1 LLYTSP
7 MTVANH
13 LTLDELWRR
22 AKKAKDPIEKDR
34 FLAVY
39 HAKRGLTAKEI
50 ARIIPNTPRW
60 VQETVRRY
68 NLEGPEALK
77 DKRHQNP
84 GQKPKLTPEE
94 RMRVL
99 EALQGP
105 PPDGGLWTGPKL
117 RDWVERELGKRL
129 SLYPIYRLLHEMG
142 FALRVPRPRHRKA
155 DGEAQEASNLFA
167 QVQEARAEGRRV
179 RLLAYDGHAR
189 RAYLGHRLGL
199 RPVYR
204 RVWAR
209 RGERPLAVGAHRYR
223 WFYVCTFVEPE
234 TGESLSLLVDGVDTE
249 VMGWVLRELRAWLG
263 EGRRRGWSWTGRG
276 GMCRGGWR
284 CRRGCAW
291 SFCPLLSR
299 TPTRGAG
306 VALGERGGGQS
317 VLSRPGGDDGG
328 GGRAVP
334 GPCPGPRDPQ
344 AAHPVPLVA

>member
-1 LLYTSP
+1 LNLASVLGAFASGGLAAQMGTERTLLLGMGLFALGLLAWWDGKALSLSCALLYPFLLYTSP
-7 MTVANH
+7 MTVADH
-13 LTLDELWRR
+13 LTLNELWRR

-155 DGEAQEASNLFA
+155 DGEAQEAFKKTSSP
-167 QVQEARAEGRRV
+167 R
-179 RLLAYDGHAR
+179 
-189 RAYLGHRLGL
+189 
-199 RPVYR
+199 
-204 RVWAR
+204 
-209 RGERPLAVGAHRYR
+209 
-223 WFYVCTFVEPE
+223 
-234 TGESLSLLVDGVDTE
+234 S
-249 VMGWVLRELRAWLG
+249 
-263 EGRRRGWSWTGRG
+263 RRRG
-276 GMCRGGWR
+276 
-284 CRRGCAW
+284 
-291 SFCPLLSR
+291 P
-299 TPTRGAG
+299 
-306 VALGERGGGQS
+306 RGGG
-317 VLSRPGGDDGG
+317 
-328 GGRAVP
+328 
-334 GPCPGPRDPQ
+334 
-344 AAHPVPLVA
+344 

>member
-1 LLYTSP
+1 MAYGPGVEPIPTPFRDPMVAYRSDAKGNPLPLRLDVDRSFWRDFSSMLPVKEGSPPASLAHADEILRTLKEEGEKASRSLRVLGQVSDQAKVLYPFLLYTSP

-13 LTLDELWRR
+13 LTLNELWRR

-155 DGEAQEASNLFA
+155 DGEAQEALEKTSSP
-167 QVQEARAEGRRV
+167 R
-179 RLLAYDGHAR
+179 
-189 RAYLGHRLGL
+189 
-199 RPVYR
+199 
-204 RVWAR
+204 
-209 RGERPLAVGAHRYR
+209 
-223 WFYVCTFVEPE
+223 
-234 TGESLSLLVDGVDTE
+234 S
-249 VMGWVLRELRAWLG
+249 
-263 EGRRRGWSWTGRG
+263 RRRG
-276 GMCRGGWR
+276 
-284 CRRGCAW
+284 
-291 SFCPLLSR
+291 P
-299 TPTRGAG
+299 
-306 VALGERGGGQS
+306 RGGG
-317 VLSRPGGDDGG
+317 
-328 GGRAVP
+328 
-334 GPCPGPRDPQ
+334 
-344 AAHPVPLVA
+344 

>member
-1 LLYTSP
+1 

-13 LTLDELWRR
+13 LTLNELWRR

-60 VQETVRRY
+60 VQETVRRS

-117 RDWVERELGKRL
+117 RDWVERELGKKL
-129 SLYPIYRLLHEMG
+129 SFYPIYRLLHEMG

-179 RLLAYDGHAR
+179 RLLAFDE
-189 RAYLGHRLGL
+189 HRLGL

-204 RVWAR
+204 WVWAR

-223 WFYVCTFVEPE
+223 WFYVGTFVEPE

-249 VMGWVLRELRAWLG
+249 LDLRGLHLHR
-263 EGRRRGWSWTGRG
+263 
-276 GMCRGGWR
+276 
-284 CRRGCAW
+284 
-291 SFCPLLSR
+291 
-299 TPTRGAG
+299 
-306 VALGERGGGQS
+306 
-317 VLSRPGGDDGG
+317 
-328 GGRAVP
+328 
-334 GPCPGPRDPQ
+334 
-344 AAHPVPLVA
+344 

>member
-1 LLYTSP
+1 MLAQASIGMALSARTLVSQHGVPKPGLWKGFSGAPTAAKAAVGYLYPFLLYTSP

-13 LTLDELWRR
+13 LTLNELWRR

-129 SLYPIYRLLHEMG
+129 SFYPIYRLLHEMG

-155 DGEAQEASNLFA
+155 DGEAREAFKKTSSP
-167 QVQEARAEGRRV
+167 R
-179 RLLAYDGHAR
+179 
-189 RAYLGHRLGL
+189 
-199 RPVYR
+199 
-204 RVWAR
+204 
-209 RGERPLAVGAHRYR
+209 
-223 WFYVCTFVEPE
+223 
-234 TGESLSLLVDGVDTE
+234 S
-249 VMGWVLRELRAWLG
+249 
-263 EGRRRGWSWTGRG
+263 RRRG
-276 GMCRGGWR
+276 
-284 CRRGCAW
+284 
-291 SFCPLLSR
+291 P
-299 TPTRGAG
+299 
-306 VALGERGGGQS
+306 RGGG
-317 VLSRPGGDDGG
+317 
-328 GGRAVP
+328 
-334 GPCPGPRDPQ
+334 
-344 AAHPVPLVA
+344 

>member
-1 LLYTSP
+1 VGHGHQGLLVALPPREEVMVEKYPFLLYTSP

-13 LTLDELWRR
+13 LTLNELWRR

-155 DGEAQEASNLFA
+155 DGEAQEAFKKTSS
-167 QVQEARAEGRRV
+167 
-179 RLLAYDGHAR
+179 
-189 RAYLGHRLGL
+189 
-199 RPVYR
+199 P
-204 RVWAR
+204 
-209 RGERPLAVGAHRYR
+209 
-223 WFYVCTFVEPE
+223 
-234 TGESLSLLVDGVDTE
+234 SS
-249 VMGWVLRELRAWLG
+249 
-263 EGRRRGWSWTGRG
+263 RRRG
-276 GMCRGGWR
+276 
-284 CRRGCAW
+284 
-291 SFCPLLSR
+291 P
-299 TPTRGAG
+299 
-306 VALGERGGGQS
+306 RGGG
-317 VLSRPGGDDGG
+317 
-328 GGRAVP
+328 
-334 GPCPGPRDPQ
+334 
-344 AAHPVPLVA
+344 

>member
-7 MTVANH
+7 MTVADH
-13 LTLDELWRR
+13 LTLNELWRR

-155 DGEAQEASNLFA
+155 DGEAQEALEKTSSP
-167 QVQEARAEGRRV
+167 R
-179 RLLAYDGHAR
+179 
-189 RAYLGHRLGL
+189 
-199 RPVYR
+199 
-204 RVWAR
+204 
-209 RGERPLAVGAHRYR
+209 
-223 WFYVCTFVEPE
+223 
-234 TGESLSLLVDGVDTE
+234 S
-249 VMGWVLRELRAWLG
+249 
-263 EGRRRGWSWTGRG
+263 RRRG
-276 GMCRGGWR
+276 
-284 CRRGCAW
+284 
-291 SFCPLLSR
+291 P
-299 TPTRGAG
+299 
-306 VALGERGGGQS
+306 RGGG
-317 VLSRPGGDDGG
+317 
-328 GGRAVP
+328 
-334 GPCPGPRDPQ
+334 
-344 AAHPVPLVA
+344 

>member
-1 LLYTSP
+1 
-7 MTVANH
+7 MTVADH
-13 LTLDELWRR
+13 LTLNELWRR

-117 RDWVERELGKRL
+117 RDWVERELGKKL

-155 DGEAQEASNLFA
+155 DGETQEAFKKTSSP
-167 QVQEARAEGRRV
+167 R
-179 RLLAYDGHAR
+179 
-189 RAYLGHRLGL
+189 
-199 RPVYR
+199 
-204 RVWAR
+204 
-209 RGERPLAVGAHRYR
+209 
-223 WFYVCTFVEPE
+223 
-234 TGESLSLLVDGVDTE
+234 S
-249 VMGWVLRELRAWLG
+249 
-263 EGRRRGWSWTGRG
+263 RRRG
-276 GMCRGGWR
+276 
-284 CRRGCAW
+284 A
-291 SFCPLLSR
+291 
-299 TPTRGAG
+299 
-306 VALGERGGGQS
+306 RGGG
-317 VLSRPGGDDGG
+317 
-328 GGRAVP
+328 
-334 GPCPGPRDPQ
+334 
-344 AAHPVPLVA
+344 

>member
-1 LLYTSP
+1 

-13 LTLDELWRR
+13 LTLNELWRR

-117 RDWVERELGKRL
+117 RDWVERELGKQL

-155 DGEAQEASNLFA
+155 DGEAQEACNLFA

-209 RGERPLAVGAHRYR
+209 RGERPVAVGAHRYR
-223 WFYVCTFVEPE
+223 WFYVGTFVEPE

-263 EGRRRGWSWTGRG
+263 EGEE
-276 GMCRGGWR
+276 
-284 CRRGCAW
+284 A
-291 SFCPLLSR
+291 
-299 TPTRGAG
+299 
-306 VALGERGGGQS
+306 
-317 VLSRPGGDDGG
+317 
-328 GGRAVP
+328 
-334 GPCPGPRDPQ
+334 
-344 AAHPVPLVA
+344 

>member
-1 LLYTSP
+1 LLYHSST
-7 MTVANH
+7 TVATH
-13 LTLDELWRR
+13 LTLNELWRR

-117 RDWVERELGKRL
+117 RDWVERELGKKL
-129 SLYPIYRLLHEMG
+129 SFYPIYRLLHEMG

-155 DGEAQEASNLFA
+155 DGEAQEAFKKP
-167 QVQEARAEGRRV
+167 
-179 RLLAYDGHAR
+179 
-189 RAYLGHRLGL
+189 L
-199 RPVYR
+199 RP
-204 RVWAR
+204 
-209 RGERPLAVGAHRYR
+209 GPG
-223 WFYVCTFVEPE
+223 
-234 TGESLSLLVDGVDTE
+234 
-249 VMGWVLRELRAWLG
+249 G
-263 EGRRRGWSWTGRG
+263 EGRGEEGEAS
-276 GMCRGGWR
+276 
-284 CRRGCAW
+284 
-291 SFCPLLSR
+291 
-299 TPTRGAG
+299 G
-306 VALGERGGGQS
+306 VR
-317 VLSRPGGDDGG
+317 
-328 GGRAVP
+328 
-334 GPCPGPRDPQ
+334 
-344 AAHPVPLVA
+344 